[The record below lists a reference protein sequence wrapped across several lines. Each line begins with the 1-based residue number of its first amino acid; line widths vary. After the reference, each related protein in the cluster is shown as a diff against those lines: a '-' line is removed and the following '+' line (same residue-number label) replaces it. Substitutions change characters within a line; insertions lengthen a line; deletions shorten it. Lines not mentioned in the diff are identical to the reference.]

1 MQGMNIAT
9 TRGSKRFT
17 YVYIYLILG
26 ILTLLCAFP
35 LYIMFINATRSNI
48 EILNGISFLPSTHAV
63 QNYHT
68 MQSKVPI
75 WHGFINSTL
84 ITVPFTLLAAFFSSL
99 TAYGFAMYDFKYKK
113 YIFGFVL
120 GTMMI
125 PMQLGLIGYF
135 EFCNY
140 FGLLDTFF
148 PLIITGA
155 INTGSV
161 FFIKQYTEQSL
172 PVSLM
177 EAARMDEASEL
188 DIYWRIAL
196 PIISP
201 SIATMSIFN
210 FVFCWNN
217 YMGPLVLLFSED
229 KYPLPVLI
237 SLVRGT
243 AYRTDFGAMYFTIAL
258 SILPIIVA
266 YAFLSKYLISGLT
279 LGAVKE

>member
-9 TRGSKRFT
+9 TKGAKRFT
-17 YVYIYLILG
+17 LFYVYVILAV
-26 ILTLLCAFP
+26 LTLLCAFP
-35 LYIMFINATRSNI
+35 LYIMFINSTRSNV
-48 EILNGISFLPSTHAV
+48 EILNGISFLPSTYTV
-63 QNYHT
+63 DNYFT
-68 MQSKVPI
+68 MQRKVPI
-75 WHGFINSTL
+75 WHGFLNSAM
-84 ITVPFTLLAAFFSSL
+84 ITVPFTLLAAYFSSL
-99 TAYGFAMYDFKYKK
+99 TAYGFAMYNFRFKK

-120 GTMMI
+120 ATMMV

-140 FGLLDTFF
+140 FGLLDTYF

-155 INTGSV
+155 VNTGSV

-172 PVSLM
+172 PVSLL
-177 EAARMDEASEL
+177 EAARMDEATEFQ
-188 DIYWRIAL
+188 IFHRIAL

-217 YMGPLVLLFSED
+217 YMGPLVLLFSES

-243 AYRTDFGAMYFTIAL
+243 AHRTDFGAMYLTITL
-258 SILPIIVA
+258 SVLPIIIA
-266 YAFLSKYLISGLT
+266 YAFFSKYLISGLT
-279 LGAVKE
+279 VGAVKE